1 MFFVVSLVLCLLL
14 SSPALLR
21 CLRCLRCLLLLG
33 FGGVFQASTRLKFRF
48 CSAKAM
54 RGKEEE
60 EEEEEYTAISQH
72 TFEVS
77 FLQRKGNARQ
87 RRRRRRRRI
96 HRNNAAIVDTVPAM
110 DQERIRTS
118 ARENAGA
125 NAGCND
131 GVEFGATLWRAAQKG
146 QTHLVKA
153 MVVGAMELNIHF
165 ALFVAVANDHVEVVH
180 LLTRKHVRARVSNL
194 FLSHSKLGPL
204 SFHKSLALLSLAAR
218 MGYAETA
225 AAMLQHKAPVNWKDC
240 RGRTA
245 LHLAARGG
253 HGSTARVLLQAKA
266 NIDATGIH
274 GATPWHMAMRCTRT
288 KTAGAAVIALLVQS
302 KADVAN
308 AYGTLDDCRTRAAL
322 KATLAAKVCVDEPD
336 LTHGATPLMWA
347 AKYVRADVVERLL
360 EAKASAQQMSTREG
374 GVLHWAAS
382 SGDSIAMR
390 GSCVET
396 YGRALDRTVQL
407 LLNAKAS
414 IAAQDSQGR
423 TPAEVAKMNA
433 DDSYNYIM
441 HTEGYAHSVA
451 LLSVLRKMRWY

>member
-1 MFFVVSLVLCLLL
+1 
-14 SSPALLR
+14 
-21 CLRCLRCLLLLG
+21 
-33 FGGVFQASTRLKFRF
+33 
-48 CSAKAM
+48 
-54 RGKEEE
+54 
-60 EEEEEYTAISQH
+60 
-72 TFEVS
+72 
-77 FLQRKGNARQ
+77 
-87 RRRRRRRRI
+87 
-96 HRNNAAIVDTVPAM
+96 M

-240 RGRTA
+240 RG
-245 LHLAARGG
+245 
-253 HGSTARVLLQAKA
+253 
-266 NIDATGIH
+266 
-274 GATPWHMAMRCTRT
+274 RT